1 MYGEIGSVFRHALV
15 YGAASLTTSLIG
27 FLMIPVYT
35 RYLSPA
41 DYGVL
46 ELLQLA
52 SNVISIIMAIGFSG
66 AVLRFY
72 FQHDTED
79 DRREVVSTAL
89 IAILTLGVGATL
101 LLLTQTAWLARVVL
115 GKPDYGRLVAVMVL
129 ANFFAITLIV
139 PLAYLR
145 ALRRSGLYAGVMLG
159 RLVLGLTLNIVFVVV
174 LRMSVLGVLLSGL
187 IVAFVSSVGLV
198 GGTLRSVGLKL
209 SRAKFDEMAVYGGP
223 LVPASLSMFVLHF
236 ADRFFLQRMTD
247 LNQVGLY
254 ALGYRFAMML
264 PVLVIEPFALIW
276 GAAMFVI
283 ARREDAREVCARLFT
298 YFFFVATAFALGV
311 SLVIKDTIKVVATP
325 KFLAAHS
332 VVPVVLVGLLCLAAS
347 QFFETGVHLSKRTIF
362 RAAAVGSAAAINLLL
377 NVLLIPKYGMMGAAW
392 ATLFSFAALAA
403 MSYVFG
409 QRLYHIP
416 YEFPRLAK
424 LVAAAALIYWAST
437 WLRIESV
444 AASTAARTGLLALY
458 PGLLYVLGFYQQ
470 DELRKA
476 MRAGRV
482 AAVSLWRRV
491 WHVKRVSES
500 AP

>member
-1 MYGEIGSVFRHALV
+1 MYGEIRGVFRHALV
-15 YGAASLTTSLIG
+15 YGAASVTSSLIG

-35 RYLSPA
+35 RCLSPR

-52 SNVISIIMAIGFSG
+52 SNVISIILAIGFSG

-72 FQHDTED
+72 FQYDSED

-115 GKPDYGRLVAVMVL
+115 GKPGYARLVAVMIL
-129 ANFFAITLIV
+129 TNFFGITLIV

-145 ALRRSGLYAGVMLG
+145 ALRRSGLYGGVALG
-159 RLVLGLTLNIVFVVV
+159 RLVLGLALNIVFVVV

-198 GGTLRSVGLKL
+198 GGTLRSVRLGL
-209 SRAKFDEMAVYGGP
+209 SRAKFGEMAAYGGP

-247 LNQVGLY
+247 LNQVGIY

-264 PVLVIEPFALIW
+264 PLLVMEPFGLIW
-276 GAAMFVI
+276 GAAMFAI
-283 ARREDAREVCARLFT
+283 ARREDAPQIYARLFT
-298 YFFFVATAFALGV
+298 YFFGVATVFALGV
-311 SLVIKDTIKVVATP
+311 SLVVKDALKVVATP
-325 KFLAAHS
+325 KFLAAHT
-332 VVPVVLVGLLCLAAS
+332 VVPIVLAGLLCLAAS
-347 QFFETGVHLSKRTIF
+347 QFFETGIHLSKRTVF
-362 RAAAVGSAAAINLLL
+362 RAIAVGSAAGANLLL
-377 NVLLIPKYGMMGAAW
+377 NLLLVPRYGMMGAAW
-392 ATLFSFAALAA
+392 ATLGSFGVLAVMA
-403 MSYVFG
+403 YAFG
-409 QRLYHIP
+409 QRLYRIP
-416 YEFPRLAK
+416 FEFPRLAK

-437 WLRIESV
+437 WLHIESV
-444 AASTAARTGLLALY
+444 AASTAARAGLLALY